1 MYLPGVPN
9 HALIVLL
16 SRKRPLLQGLTVTQY
31 IHSLFLLHFL
41 VAAEIRI
48 MIGSTNNSIQII
60 LFLLS
65 VDPEVGVVAQFPIAI
80 VVFKVV
86 HNIVEVLACSVI
98 DRIGL
103 DP

>member
-1 MYLPGVPN
+1 MFQDIIYHICRTLETFCFAESMYLSGVLD

-65 VDPEVGVVAQFPIAI
+65 VDPEVGVIA
-80 VVFKVV
+80 
-86 HNIVEVLACSVI
+86 
-98 DRIGL
+98 
-103 DP
+103 